1 MQPLRKSLKPSGSDT
16 SARWIVGIVIV
27 LQLLLLAGYYYGEA
41 QQQFNPSTPTWVL
54 LLAYSAAMILVS
66 VWAAWLRA
74 KWLKQESLVRQRLL
88 DVIDA
93 IPDPAAVR
101 DVKGRYVM
109 WNKAAEAYH
118 GIKLDYVFQK
128 TPMDL
133 FPESLARIYLD
144 LDAQAMESAQPVVSR
159 QEIPP
164 IYGKGKRVAML
175 HIAPI
180 SSTAELGA
188 RGTVSILHD
197 ITESER
203 ESAQLKQLSMQLKIA
218 LDTSGFGGW
227 IWDLDQDVL
236 SCSDQFQ
243 RLLHYSGDNFR
254 RDFVFRERL
263 HPEDRDRVLEAIRHS
278 IQTPSRFEDAYRLLA
293 FNGKYYAFRAS
304 GQCTQ
309 DAQGK
314 KYFAGL
320 LVPASKP

>member
-1 MQPLRKSLKPSGSDT
+1 MQPLRKSLMPSSSDK
-16 SARWIVGIVIV
+16 SAGLIVGIVIL
-27 LQLLLLAGYYYGEA
+27 LQLLLLTGYYYGEA
-41 QQQFNPSTPTWVL
+41 QQQFNLHSPTWVL
-54 LLAYSAAMILVS
+54 LLAYSAAMTLVAL
-66 VWAAWLRA
+66 WAAWLRA
-74 KWLKQESLVRQRLL
+74 RWLKHESLVRQRLL

-101 DVKGRYVM
+101 DVRGRYVM

-118 GIKLDYVFQK
+118 GIKLGYVFQK
-128 TPMDL
+128 TPLDL
-133 FPESLARIYLD
+133 FPESLARIYMD
-144 LDAQAMESAQPVVSR
+144 LDAQAMETGQPVARR

-164 IYGKGKRVAML
+164 IYGKGKRIAML

-180 SSTAELGA
+180 SSNAEPGA

-197 ITESER
+197 ITESET
-203 ESAQLKQLSMQLKIA
+203 ESAQLKHLSMQLKIA

-236 SCSDQFQ
+236 SCSEQFQ

-263 HPEDRDRVLEAIRHS
+263 HPEDRERVLEAVRRS

-293 FNGKYYAFRAS
+293 FDGKYYAFRAS
-304 GQCTQ
+304 GQFTQ
-309 DAQGK
+309 DTQGK